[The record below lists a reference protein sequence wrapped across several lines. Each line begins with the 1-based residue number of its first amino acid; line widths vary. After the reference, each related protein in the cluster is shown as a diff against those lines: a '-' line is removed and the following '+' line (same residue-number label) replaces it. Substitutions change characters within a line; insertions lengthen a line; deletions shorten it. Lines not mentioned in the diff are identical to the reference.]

1 MPFPP
6 LRGSD
11 SPHDLLRYKISFVL
25 RVRKGLGG
33 GEGGEDMINVGR
45 RADTMNTC
53 TVFCAVDWNR
63 LEK

>member
-25 RVRKGLGG
+25 RVRKGQGG
-33 GEGGEDMINVGR
+33 REGGDMINVGR

-53 TVFCAVDWNR
+53 TVFCARDENR

>member
-25 RVRKGLGG
+25 RVRKGQGG
-33 GEGGEDMINVGR
+33 GEGEGGDMINVGR
-45 RADTMNTC
+45 RAGTMNTC
-53 TVFCAVDWNR
+53 TVFCAPDQNR
-63 LEK
+63 